1 MMLLSPEDG
10 EIGLVL
16 AREALEAAVLH
27 VDLNSPTLPPV
38 FVEKRGVFVT
48 LNNEG
53 ELRGCIGIPMPVM
66 PLADAIVEA
75 AASAALNDPRFPPV
89 TPDELPD
96 IALELTILSVPEA
109 VTGDPAER
117 PDHVII
123 GRHGLI
129 IRGRGQG
136 GLLLPQVASD
146 NTWSPV
152 EFLEQT
158 CMKAGL
164 PRGCWQ
170 HEDVVVMRF
179 EGQIFAE

>member
-75 AASAALNDPRFPPV
+75 AASAALNDPRFPP
-89 TPDELPD
+89 
-96 IALELTILSVPEA
+96 
-109 VTGDPAER
+109 GDP
-117 PDHVII
+117 
-123 GRHGLI
+123 G
-129 IRGRGQG
+129 
-136 GLLLPQVASD
+136 
-146 NTWSPV
+146 
-152 EFLEQT
+152 
-158 CMKAGL
+158 
-164 PRGCWQ
+164 
-170 HEDVVVMRF
+170 
-179 EGQIFAE
+179 